1 MQSCINPSRTCD
13 TITYCI
19 RRRETL
25 GVRDNMHV
33 TYIAK
38 IGDDCRQVQLLTA
51 PSWICA
57 QPGEVFTTSRAGSA
71 VDQFRK
77 YVKKEEQNV
86 RSIPKA
92 VIQWLPVKKEEKRF
106 DLTLY
111 PTPCPLQREPVLYR
125 DGVAVRL
132 QETDG
137 NRSDDVGVDSESSD
151 SDSDSEEERQ

>member
-38 IGDDCRQVQLLTA
+38 IGDDCHQVQLLTA
-51 PSWICA
+51 PAWICA
-57 QPGEVFTTSRAGSA
+57 QPGDVFTTSPFCSA
-71 VDQFRK
+71 FDQFRE

-86 RSIPKA
+86 RSLPKA
-92 VIQWLPVKKEEKRF
+92 VIQWIPVKKEEKSS

-111 PTPCPLQREPVLYR
+111 PTPCPLQRETVVYR
-125 DGVAVRL
+125 HGIAVRL

-137 NRSDDVGVDSESSD
+137 NRSDDVGVDSESSG
-151 SDSDSEEERQ
+151 SDSD

>member
-38 IGDDCRQVQLLTA
+38 IGDDCLQVQLLTA
-51 PSWICA
+51 PAWICA
-57 QPGEVFTTSRAGSA
+57 QPGDVFTTSRAGSA

-92 VIQWLPVKKEEKRF
+92 KIQWLPVKK
-106 DLTLY
+106 DSGSDS
-111 PTPCPLQREPVLYR
+111 
-125 DGVAVRL
+125 DG
-132 QETDG
+132 
-137 NRSDDVGVDSESSD
+137 DDFGPDVTGDSD
-151 SDSDSEEERQ
+151 SDSDSEEEQTMDI